1 MYLPTT
7 KTTRPLR
14 PIQWAAL
21 VAMLALAPLAL
32 AEEAPKQQTE
42 AVPEPPPLPE
52 KMQSGEV
59 LEPDVTI
66 IESDEQKI
74 EQYSVNGHIYMV
86 KITPKGG
93 VPYYLVDTD
102 GDGDLEYHRSDLD
115 NPNVQQWRLFSW

>member
-1 MYLPTT
+1 MMYLPTI
-7 KTTRPLR
+7 KTTGSLLT
-14 PIQWAAL
+14 IQWVAL
-21 VAMLALAPLAL
+21 AVSLALAPLAL
-32 AEEAPKQQTE
+32 AEEAPQQLE

-74 EQYSVNGHIYMV
+74 EEYSVNGHVYMV

-93 VPYYLVDTD
+93 APYYLVDMD

-115 NPNVQQWRLFSW
+115 SMNVQQWRLFSW

>member
-7 KTTRPLR
+7 KTTCPLR